1 MSCRLKTLLPREPGK
16 WGVYALALFVPGSFV
31 VLPLWWLV
39 SRFRRPRRAAGYFG
53 WNAPCRAARSN
64 PCVAPE
70 SVA

>member
-1 MSCRLKTLLPREPGK
+1 MFRRLETLMPREPGK
-16 WGVYALALFVPGSFV
+16 WGLYALVLLVPGSFA
-31 VLPLWWLV
+31 VLPLWWIV
-39 SRFRRPRRAAGYFG
+39 NQVRRRDRSYFG